1 MQKTINILGT
11 GIMGSQI
18 ISLFYIMGYKINI
31 FYNKNSNEKLIHKNI
46 KILNR
51 YFNNNSSG
59 ILEYYNDIN
68 KIENYFTIETIS
80 EDYNSK
86 INIFNLLLK
95 KNITNIFSNTSSLNV
110 KKLSKNIEL
119 LHFMNPIF
127 LKVFEFTDS
136 NKIFKSSYVF
146 KDLLKLNF
154 NSIELKNTNN
164 FGINKIIFAEI
175 SEFFRM
181 LENDEINVKD
191 LNSVYF
197 KVKNIDII
205 NVVDKIGIDICL
217 QILKNLSIA
226 NNNIYIPNSF
236 TEALSNN
243 ILGKKNNT
251 SIKSIVYK

>member
-1 MQKTINILGT
+1 
-11 GIMGSQI
+11 
-18 ISLFYIMGYKINI
+18 
-31 FYNKNSNEKLIHKNI
+31 
-46 KILNR
+46 
-51 YFNNNSSG
+51 
-59 ILEYYNDIN
+59 
-68 KIENYFTIETIS
+68 
-80 EDYNSK
+80 
-86 INIFNLLLK
+86 
-95 KNITNIFSNTSSLNV
+95 
-110 KKLSKNIEL
+110 
-119 LHFMNPIF
+119 MNPIF

-136 NKIFKSSYVF
+136 NKFFKSSYVF

-181 LENDEINVKD
+181 LENEDINVKD

-197 KVKNIDII
+197 KVKNVDVI